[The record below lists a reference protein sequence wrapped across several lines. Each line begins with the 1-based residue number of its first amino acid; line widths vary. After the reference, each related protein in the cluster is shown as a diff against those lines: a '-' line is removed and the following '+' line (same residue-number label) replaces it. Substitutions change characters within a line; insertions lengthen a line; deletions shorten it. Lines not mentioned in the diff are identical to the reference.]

1 MSKRK
6 TRILL
11 KAMAGRWGVLEETV
25 VHIMLLLGLGLLSK
39 DTRERSMKGIQGEKC
54 ILQVICK
61 SMILFPF
68 HSCN

>member
-1 MSKRK
+1 
-6 TRILL
+6 
-11 KAMAGRWGVLEETV
+11 VLEETV

-39 DTRERSMKGIQGEKC
+39 DTCERSMKGIQGEKC